1 MICQKHFTK
10 LQKMKKTQSKIKP
23 IKIGK
28 KPGTMQ
34 FWVRR
39 LYAEFQATRS
49 ENDKYS
55 TQRKISLCCLLIK
68 EVKVFK
74 AKNELTT
81 DLIKRR

>member
-1 MICQKHFTK
+1 MPKTFYQITK
-10 LQKMKKTQSKIKP
+10 NEKDTIKNKTDKNWKKTWNNVL
-23 IKIGK
+23 
-28 KPGTMQ
+28 